1 MPRSIATCSTP
12 RSLRP
17 GRRVAWRSV
26 DSRGT
31 ILIVAS
37 GLHPLSA
44 LVLVVGLAGGAVLVG
59 LLAVTA
65 RRLLGLHVGPFRTLI
80 AGAIGY
86 VVASLVSA
94 AISPP
99 RQAHGRV
106 APTPALIPV
115 LIGI

>member
-1 MPRSIATCSTP
+1 
-12 RSLRP
+12 
-17 GRRVAWRSV
+17 V